1 MEFTGGQDVDPYLNV
16 KAVYEEDGFEA
27 TVSVTG
33 LASDPQIGL
42 SSVPALPRDEILSRV
57 LFGTGTGQLTALQ
70 AVQLADAAANL
81 AGASSGGGVLDA
93 MRRALGVDVLS
104 FGDDG
109 VEVGSYVR
117 DGVYVGV
124 AQGLDAGSGE
134 VNVEVEL
141 TDDISLDGGVG
152 TTGDTKVGVT
162 WERDY

>member
-1 MEFTGGQDVDPYLNV
+1 
-16 KAVYEEDGFEA
+16 
-27 TVSVTG
+27 
-33 LASDPQIGL
+33 
-42 SSVPALPRDEILSRV
+42 
-57 LFGTGTGQLTALQ
+57 
-70 AVQLADAAANL
+70 
-81 AGASSGGGVLDA
+81 
-93 MRRALGVDVLS
+93 
-104 FGDDG
+104 
-109 VEVGSYVR
+109 VR

>member
-1 MEFTGGQDVDPYLNV
+1 
-16 KAVYEEDGFEA
+16 
-27 TVSVTG
+27 
-33 LASDPQIGL
+33 
-42 SSVPALPRDEILSRV
+42 
-57 LFGTGTGQLTALQ
+57 
-70 AVQLADAAANL
+70 
-81 AGASSGGGVLDA
+81 